1 MTEWTSSASASSS
14 NTCRGWRGFGLIAYL
29 VAWVLVLRS
38 RLLVVTVHGVSME
51 PTYRSGDRLLVR
63 RSKLNRVRAGQVVVV
78 RVDAATPDDPTQG
91 RMVKR
96 AVAVPGDPVPPQIP
110 VPGPRVPVDSLLV
123 LGDNSARSNDSR
135 RLGYLPAEL
144 TNHVG

>member
-1 MTEWTSSASASSS
+1 MIWVVLAVVVA
-14 NTCRGWRGFGLIAYL
+14 LP
-29 VAWVLVLRS
+29 AWVLVLRS

-63 RSKLNRVRAGQVVVV
+63 RVGLNRVRAGQVVVV
-78 RVDAATPDDPTQG
+78 RVEGARPDDPTGG
-91 RMVKR
+91 RLVKR

-123 LGDNSARSNDSR
+123 LGDNLARSNDSR
-135 RLGYLPAEL
+135 RLGYLPADAL
-144 TNHVG
+144 IGVVLRPIGQR

>member
-1 MTEWTSSASASSS
+1 MIWVVPVVAVVA
-14 NTCRGWRGFGLIAYL
+14 L
-29 VAWVLVLRS
+29 VAWLLVLRS

-63 RSKLNRVRAGQVVVV
+63 RAGLNRVRAGQVVVV
-78 RVDAATPDDPTQG
+78 RVDGAAPDDPTGG

-123 LGDNSARSNDSR
+123 LGDNPARSNDSR
-135 RLGYLPAEL
+135 RLGYLTADALIGVVLRPI
-144 TNHVG
+144 GPR

>member
-1 MTEWTSSASASSS
+1 MIWVMAVVVL
-14 NTCRGWRGFGLIAYL
+14 GL

-63 RSKLNRVRAGQVVVV
+63 RARLNRVRPGQVVVV
-78 RVDAATPDDPTQG
+78 QVDGAMPDDPTGG

-123 LGDNSARSNDSR
+123 LGDNLARSNDSR
-135 RLGYLPAEL
+135 RLGYLSADALIGIVLRPI
-144 TNHVG
+144 GQR